1 MEEEKENNS
10 YEESDILPLEK
21 EKIKKRLKEIEKWNL
36 SSDGKSI
43 FRDIEFNKFKESVNF
58 VNALASFSEK
68 INYYPNTITIKSNK
82 VIVKLTMEQIEGLS
96 KKDFILAKE
105 IDLLADWKIQ
115 FQEWLTST
123 KVIAFLILL
132 FLLVFWWRYLA

>member
-21 EKIKKRLKEIEKWNL
+21 KKIKKRLKEIEKWNL